1 MTKVKKFK
9 PTEPLVLNY
18 DQLFIIPTKDK
29 KYTAFYGDTEYT
41 FDDTEIDEMCDK
53 FNAIGCTS
61 FLLSKEE
68 LTALIEKLKEC
79 GC

>member
-1 MTKVKKFK
+1 MVKVKKYK
-9 PTEPLVLNY
+9 PTEPLVLDY
-18 DQLFIIPTKDK
+18 DRLFVIPTENNE
-29 KYTAFYGDTEYT
+29 YTAIYGDTQYT
-41 FDDTEIDEMCDK
+41 FNDSDIDEVCDK

-61 FLLSKEE
+61 FQISKED